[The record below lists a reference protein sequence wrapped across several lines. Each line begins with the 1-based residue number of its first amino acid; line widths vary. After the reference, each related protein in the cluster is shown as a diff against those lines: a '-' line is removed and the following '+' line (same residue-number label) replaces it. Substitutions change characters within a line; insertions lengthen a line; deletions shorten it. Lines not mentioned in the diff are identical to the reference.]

1 MFLRPFSEDPAAR
14 PASALL
20 ARRAT
25 RPRAGQRRH
34 RAHPARE
41 GKFCVCFA
49 FPAKT
54 GRRGDSWRNVP
65 FSAEDSRRAGFR
77 RRCRVFRGSLHEAAP
92 CACFALSFGEQRR
105 TERRP
110 RRDCCLAAKGRALCL
125 PRVAGSLR
133 FFSSDVSP
141 GVGVLPKSAPLCAAR
156 VQKGV
161 FSESAAS
168 CGVCAFSRA
177 AGGPA
182 YSKPRLR
189 R

>member
-14 PASALL
+14 PTSALL

-25 RPRAGQRRH
+25 RPRAGRR
-34 RAHPARE
+34 RRRENSARE

-49 FPAKT
+49 LPAKT
-54 GRRGDSWRNVP
+54 GRRGDFRRNVSFP
-65 FSAEDSRRAGFR
+65 VEDSRRAGYR
-77 RRCRVFRGSLHEAAP
+77 RRCRVFRESLHEAAP
-92 CACFALSFGEQRR
+92 EPVSRSLSESRGA
-105 TERRP
+105 P
-110 RRDCCLAAKGRALCL
+110 KGGRAGAAALRRKVALCVCRAL
-125 PRVAGSLR
+125 PQV
-133 FFSSDVSP
+133 FVFSSDVSP
-141 GVGVLPKSAPLCAAR
+141 GVGVLPKPAPLCAAR

-161 FSESAAS
+161 FFESAAS